1 MRKRLISL
9 FAAAALLGSVSIAS
23 AGTVTTSSDTN
34 ITLGGFVNEYFIW
47 GNNQATNEDPSS
59 LYPFQTNANA
69 PTFTEGSG
77 FKKPPAAQTNFNSTA
92 MWTRLNFAFDNK
104 SEGVSGL
111 VDGDFLKG
119 GGFAGSPAL
128 FRLRDAYFKK
138 TFDVSSTFQPYV
150 LIGQTWALDTY
161 NEYSLNNVSGTA
173 GAVGGFDRP
182 RVPQVTFGANMDFG
196 SVKINPQFGFEDL
209 IFGVQESANDGYEVS
224 AQGGYKI
231 LNGIT
236 VRSQMPGIGLNVP
249 ITFNTG
255 FGSPATFYVNAE
267 MQPVKVT
274 SSNANI
280 NSESKTSWRVGTGFE
295 LPIYA
300 LSLLGNVSY
309 SRGFALYNSFVAG
322 NNPIPASYWVDKNG
336 SLQTTNATQWDIEAK
351 LDFNK
356 LAQLPFAIAGGYS
369 QQIFS
374 NYNNVTGYDT
384 TNNTYYATSNKAS
397 TIFANVTY
405 NMTKSIM
412 LGLEYDRNKT
422 YYANDPNT
430 AYNAN
435 VVYLMG
441 QYSF

>member
-9 FAAAALLGSVSIAS
+9 FAAVALLGSVSIAS
-23 AGTVTTSSDTN
+23 AGTVTTGSDTN

-47 GNNQATNEDPSS
+47 GNNQGGGFLS
-59 LYPFQTNANA
+59 PFATNANG
-69 PTFTEGSG
+69 PTFTKSG
-77 FKKPPAAQTNFNSTA
+77 GFTKPPSAQTNFNSTA
-92 MWTRLNFAFDNK
+92 MWTRLNFAFENK
-104 SEGVSGL
+104 TEGVSGL
-111 VDGDFLKG
+111 IDGDFLAGNG
-119 GGFAGSPAL
+119 GLGGSSSV

-138 TFDVSSTFQPYV
+138 TFAASSTFQPYV

-196 SVKINPQFGFEDL
+196 SIKINPQIGFEDL
-209 IFGVQESANDGYEVS
+209 ISGVQESANDGYEAYGLNYQNVTS
-224 AQGGYKI
+224 
-231 LNGIT
+231 NGIT
-236 VRSQMPGIGLNVP
+236 VRTQMPGIGLNIP

-274 SSNANI
+274 SGNANI
-280 NSESKTSWRVGTGFE
+280 NSESKTSWRVGTGLE

-300 LSLLGNVSY
+300 VSLLGNVSY
-309 SRGFALYNSFVAG
+309 SRGFAFYNSFVAG
-322 NNPIPASYWVDKNG
+322 NNPIPASYWVDQNN

-369 QQIFS
+369 QQVFS
-374 NYNNVTGYDT
+374 NYNNVT
-384 TNNTYYATSNKAS
+384 NNTLGLATSNKAS

-430 AYNAN
+430 SYNAN
-435 VVYLMG
+435 VLYLMG

>member
-9 FAAAALLGSVSIAS
+9 FAAAALLGSVSVAS

-47 GNNQATNEDPSS
+47 GNNQGGGTLS
-59 LYPFQTNANA
+59 PFETNANG
-69 PTFTEGSG
+69 PTFTNSTNGPNG
-77 FKKPPAAQTNFNSTA
+77 FTKPTSAQTNFNSTSG
-92 MWTRLNFAFDNK
+92 WTRLNFAFDNK
-104 SEGVSGL
+104 AEGVSGL
-111 VDGDFLKG
+111 IDGDFLWGDG
-119 GGFAGSPAL
+119 GVAGSSAL

-161 NEYSLNNVSGTA
+161 NEYSLNYVSGTA

-209 IFGVQESANDGYEVS
+209 ISGVQESANDGYEAYVVNYQQVTS
-224 AQGGYKI
+224 
-231 LNGIT
+231 NGIT

-274 SSNANI
+274 SSGANI

-300 LSLLGNVSY
+300 ISLLGNVSY
-309 SRGFALYNSFVAG
+309 SRGFALYDSFVAG
-322 NNPIPASYWVDKNG
+322 NNPIPASYWVDQNG

-374 NYNNVTGYDT
+374 NYNNVTS
-384 TNNTYYATSNKAS
+384 NTSGYATSNKAS

>member
-23 AGTVTTSSDTN
+23 AGTVTTSGETN

-47 GNNQATNEDPSS
+47 GNNQGGGFLS
-59 LYPFQTNANA
+59 PFETNANG
-69 PTFTEGSG
+69 PKFTNPVTGAENG
-77 FKKPPAAQTNFNSTA
+77 FEKPSAAQTNFNSTA
-92 MWTRLNFAFDNK
+92 MWTRLKLAFDNK
-104 SEGVSGL
+104 AEGVSGL
-111 VDGDFLKG
+111 IDGDFLAGNG
-119 GGFAGSPAL
+119 GLDGSSSV

-138 TFDVSSTFQPYV
+138 TFDASSTFQPYV

-196 SVKINPQFGFEDL
+196 SVKINPQIGFEDL
-209 IFGVQESANDGYEVS
+209 ISGVQESANDGYEAYGVNY
-224 AQGGYKI
+224 QNVTN
-231 LNGIT
+231 NGIT

-267 MQPVKVT
+267 MQPVKAT
-274 SSNANI
+274 SSEQNI
-280 NSESKTSWRVGTGFE
+280 NSESKTSWRVGTGLE

-309 SRGFALYNSFVAG
+309 SRGFALYNSFVTG
-322 NNPIPASYWVDKNG
+322 NNPIPASYWVDQNG

-369 QQIFS
+369 QQVFS
-374 NYNNVTGYDT
+374 NYNNVTSKTSG
-384 TNNTYYATSNKAS
+384 YATSNKAS

>member
-47 GNNQATNEDPSS
+47 GNNQPNVGFLPPFATNS
-59 LYPFQTNANA
+59 NG
-69 PTFTEGSG
+69 PTFKNSTNGPNG
-77 FKKPPAAQTNFNSTA
+77 FTNPSAAQTNFNSTA

-104 SEGVSGL
+104 AEGVSGL
-111 VDGDFLKG
+111 IDGDFCSGSG
-119 GGFAGSPAL
+119 GLGGAPST

-138 TFDVSSTFQPYV
+138 TFDASSTFQPYV

-161 NEYSLNNVSGTA
+161 NEYSLNNAAGTA
-173 GAVGGFDRP
+173 GAVGGFDDP

-209 IFGVQESANDGYEVS
+209 MFGVQESANDGYEAYGVNYQS
-224 AQGGYKI
+224 VTS
-231 LNGIT
+231 NGIT

-274 SSNANI
+274 SINANI

-300 LSLLGNVSY
+300 ISLLGNVSY

-322 NNPIPASYWVDKNG
+322 YNPIPASYWVDQNG

-374 NYNNVTGYDT
+374 NYNNVTS
-384 TNNTYYATSNKAS
+384 NTSGYATSNKAS